1 MESTA
6 GSSSRQTRQFATN
19 DLREVT
25 ARFDNEP
32 GLQGEDFADAI
43 LEAISNVR
51 IISCSR
57 VSLSEL
63 MFLLQSRGAPDLPD
77 LQDSSEYQTLKVW
90 IRRRMEAD
98 PTMYLIQIILFILEQ
113 KSTVRVLLMQ

>member
-6 GSSSRQTRQFATN
+6 GSSSRQTRQSATN